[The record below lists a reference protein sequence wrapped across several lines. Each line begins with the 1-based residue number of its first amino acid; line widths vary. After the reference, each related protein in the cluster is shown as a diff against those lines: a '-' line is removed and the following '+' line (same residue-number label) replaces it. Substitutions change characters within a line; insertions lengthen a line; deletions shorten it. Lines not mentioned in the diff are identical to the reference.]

1 MDKKVKDIS
10 FHERESTSGIITAA
24 VGFITAMAVVI
35 IGGTAAIQDPSAF
48 KDIRGLNKVSEWK
61 EEEKSRRHI
70 DNLTLV
76 DHWGLNGKTKIYVD
90 KSGEH
95 IPFDSIERDSPAKE
109 KAELSEKDRAWA
121 SSMINN
127 LIGGK

>member
-1 MDKKVKDIS
+1 MSKKTRDIS
-10 FHERESTSGIITAA
+10 FHERESTSGIIIASAGFATA
-24 VGFITAMAVVI
+24 IAVVI
-35 IGGTAAIQDPSAF
+35 IGASAAIQDPSAF
-48 KDIRGLNKVSEWK
+48 KDIRGFSKVSEWK

-76 DHWGLNGKTKIYVD
+76 DHWGLNGKSQIYVD

-95 IPFDSIERDSPAKE
+95 VPFDSIERTPPK
-109 KAELSEKDRAWA
+109 KASADIGEKDRAWA